1 MMPLSI
7 SEREREV
14 LRLISDEMTNGEI
27 ARSLFISQH
36 TVISHRRS
44 LLSKFNAK
52 NSVGLVR
59 RAFEYGILQVR
70 TRRYEPTFVWP
81 SERTN

>member
-1 MMPLSI
+1 MIPLSI
-7 SEREREV
+7 SEREKEV

-27 ARSLFISQH
+27 AQSLYISQH
-36 TVISHRRS
+36 TVISHRRN

-59 RAFEYGILQVR
+59 RAFEYGILQVQR
-70 TRRYEPTFVWP
+70 RRYEHSFTKPQAM
-81 SERTN
+81 